1 MRVRAWHCRYDNCRL
16 WRALVRRDHAE
27 LLSAAQALGVGACGG
42 LTRGDALTRSDAGP
56 EFAEWLPLMFTYRS
70 MGSNATMGS
79 HMSEVRV
86 QCMRACAGLCAGLN
100 SDSIQIILAAA
111 ARCAASL
118 SSHARIAPS
127 ARTTAG
133 TPRAA
138 TTALW
143 NSVSTAR

>member
-1 MRVRAWHCRYDNCRL
+1 MTRWGTRGVRVRVRAWHCRYDNCRL

-86 QCMRACAGLCAGLN
+86 QCVRACAACVCA
-100 SDSIQIILAAA
+100 LAARHA
-111 ARCAASL
+111 CVRVCACACESGCV
-118 SSHARIAPS
+118 S
-127 ARTTAG
+127 AG
-133 TPRAA
+133 
-138 TTALW
+138 
-143 NSVSTAR
+143 